1 MKETTIYN
9 TNNTF
14 GGKLSNY
21 SFDGHS
27 TMAEI
32 ADDIM
37 TDKLFDERCKRNIEL
52 REKYKLGKV
61 ENK

>member
-1 MKETTIYN
+1 MRTENIYN

-27 TMAEI
+27 TMKEI
-32 ADDIM
+32 ADNIM
-37 TDKLFDERCKRNIEL
+37 ADLKFDERCKRNIEL
-52 REKYKLGKV
+52 REKLKLEK
-61 ENK
+61 EAK

>member
-1 MKETTIYN
+1 MRTENIYN

-27 TMAEI
+27 TMKEI
-32 ADDIM
+32 ADNIM
-37 TDKLFDERCKRNIEL
+37 ADLKFDEHCKRNSEL
-52 REKYKLGKV
+52 REKLKLEK
-61 ENK
+61 ETK

>member
-1 MKETTIYN
+1 MRETTIYN

-27 TMAEI
+27 TMREI
-32 ADDIM
+32 AENIISDM
-37 TDKLFDERCKRNIEL
+37 KFDELCKRNAEL
-52 REKYKLGKV
+52 REKAKLGKV

>member
-27 TMAEI
+27 TMREI
-32 ADDIM
+32 AENIISDM
-37 TDKLFDERCKRNIEL
+37 KFDERCKRNSEL
-52 REKYKLGKV
+52 RERAKLEK
-61 ENK
+61 ETK

>member
-1 MKETTIYN
+1 MRTENIYN

-27 TMAEI
+27 TMSEI
-32 ADDIM
+32 ADDIISDM
-37 TDKLFDERCKRNIEL
+37 RFDERCKRNIEL
-52 REKYKLGKV
+52 RETAKMRKESK
-61 ENK
+61 